1 MMVPAGVVCPRGNC
15 TTTPVFAG
23 LVFSC
28 AGVYWGCMSDPSYLD
43 DPSFSEEHD
52 GPLISPD
59 RPSDGRD
66 PSPRQIAA
74 MVEAIRRAYPR
85 RPVGQSAEPWTPPV
99 AMAPEGSDPE
109 LVGKAV

>member
-1 MMVPAGVVCPRGNC
+1 MMACGVVTRGELHDHPGFLAGVV
-15 TTTPVFAG
+15 F
-23 LVFSC
+23 LC
-28 AGVYWGCMSDPSYLD
+28 AGVYWGRMADPTYLS

-74 MVEAIRRAYPR
+74 MAAAIRRAYPR
-85 RPVGQSAEPWTPPV
+85 RPTGHDPHWHLPTIPRPDPPDGG
-99 AMAPEGSDPE
+99 AGASGD
-109 LVGKAV
+109 